1 MTEITRWRD
10 PSVKPHPHGPLPPP
24 VRTYHVSKSDA
35 LPRDQFG
42 RVLEEWLDDLRVAS
56 TADAE

>member
-10 PSVKPHPHGPLPPP
+10 PSIKPHPHGPLPPP
-24 VRTYHVSKSDA
+24 VRSHRVSKSDA
-35 LPRDQFG
+35 LPGDPVG
-42 RVLEEWLDDLRVAS
+42 RAMEEWLEGLTLSS